1 MSARRRLLA
10 SIAFALVFALAG
22 PFACGRSEKPSAPVT
37 AQQASER
44 LAAARQDVDA
54 LRQKV
59 AEAKAAQETA
69 EKRSQE
75 AATAFDQARE
85 SYEQARNALR
95 DAEQKLTSLEPPPP
109 SDEQIF
115 RQVQKQLLD
124 APALAKVAIQA
135 EVKDRAV
142 TLHGTVPDEPT
153 RDAAVAIAR
162 AVDGV
167 TGVDSQIQIV
177 D

>member
-10 SIAFALVFALAG
+10 SMVVALTLTG
-22 PFACGRSEKPSAPVT
+22 PLACGRSEEAAAPVT
-37 AQQASER
+37 AKQASER
-44 LAAARQDVDA
+44 LAAARQEVDA

-59 AEAKAAQETA
+59 AEAKVAQETA

-75 AATAFDQARE
+75 AEAALDQARE

-95 DAEQKLTSLEPPPP
+95 DGEQKLASLEPPPP

-115 RQVQKQLLD
+115 RQVQKRLLD

-142 TLHGTVPDEPT
+142 ILHGTVPDEST
-153 RDAAVAIAR
+153 RDAAVSIAR
-162 AVDGV
+162 GVDGV
-167 TGVDSQIQIV
+167 TGVDSQIEIV